1 MTLPQIIRTFGW
13 GVVLVMAPVAA
24 WVAVTDVGR
33 PYRATCYSAKPEPC
47 FAVSALSGE
56 YQAQGRGK

>member
-13 GVVLVMAPVAA
+13 GVVIVMAPVAA

-33 PYRATCYSAKPEPC
+33 PYGQPPSPSKDI
-47 FAVSALSGE
+47 S
-56 YQAQGRGK
+56 

>member
-1 MTLPQIIRTFGW
+1 MTSDEQMHPVAKVILI
-13 GVVLVMAPVAA
+13 VVGVMAVV
-24 WVAVTDVGR
+24 VAVSDVGR

-56 YQAQGRGK
+56 YQAQGR